1 MRERIAYLDVIR
13 IVACCMI
20 VLMHSPHPHAG
31 NSGFVVVPLS
41 FITAAGIGLFYMVSG
56 ALLLPNSEPP
66 LQFIRKRLSKV
77 VWPTLFWSLF
87 YLGVQL
93 FQGDLTLSQL
103 LKTLPS
109 IPFSMQGHGIL
120 WFMYV
125 LIGLYLLTPILSSF
139 LRQASKEEIRFYLI
153 LWGITLVYP
162 FLKSIVDINETSTG
176 ILYYFSGYVGYY
188 VLGYY
193 LKTYEPKISIF
204 ASILLICIPV
214 LALGVYYAMGYE
226 EWQSS
231 GRFWYLSFFVAMM
244 CVGWYALLE
253 QITDCLKDSYVVKWR
268 GGVQILSNCSFGVY
282 LMHIFIMR
290 NLLWRLDWLVYGLGG
305 IGQIVLTWFLTLI
318 ICFLIT
324 YCISALPYSDSI
336 IGYRRKR

>member
-1 MRERIAYLDVIR
+1 MHERIAYLDVIR

-31 NSGFVVVPLS
+31 NPGFVVVPLS
-41 FITAAGIGLFYMVSG
+41 YITAAGIGLFFMVSG
-56 ALLLPNSEPP
+56 ALLLPNREPP
-66 LQFIRKRLSKV
+66 LWFIRKRLSKV
-77 VWPTLFWSLF
+77 VGPTLFWTFF
-87 YLGVQL
+87 YLGIQL
-93 FQGDLTLSQL
+93 FQGDLTFSQL

-109 IPFSMQGHGIL
+109 IPFSMQGHGVL

-139 LRQASKEEIRFYLI
+139 LRQASRKEIRFYLM

-162 FLKSIVDINETSTG
+162 FLRGIVDINETTTG
-176 ILYYFSGYVGYY
+176 VLYYFSGYVGYY

-193 LKTYEPKISIF
+193 LKTYEPQVSVIT
-204 ASILLICIPV
+204 SILLIFIPI
-214 LALGVYYAMGYE
+214 LALSVYIAFGYE
-226 EWQSS
+226 KWQSS
-231 GRFWYLSFFVAMM
+231 GRFWYLSLFVVMM
-244 CVGWYALLE
+244 CVGWYTLLKRVTKSIKE
-253 QITDCLKDSYVVKWR
+253 SVLCGKV
-268 GGVQILSNCSFGVY
+268 GQILSNCSFGVY

-290 NLLWRLDWLVYGLGG
+290 SLLWKLDWLVYGIGG
-305 IGQIVLTWFLTLI
+305 IGQIVLTWLLTLS

-324 YCISALPYSDSI
+324 YCISALPYSELI